1 MKSNFILQ
9 KEKMDF
15 FHSFYIYIFLFFIFM
30 LNMIFSTEEV
40 LVSIGL
46 FLFLNTVFLNLRSF
60 FIKYIEDN
68 NKTFYDELFT
78 PIKDVNDNA
87 DKVLSY
93 YNLEFKAWNSCY
105 SILKIKIADELNN
118 FNSVQNSVIKGEL
131 VLMYKLKKSMVSLV
145 KNYYYVFYFNF
156 MKYNFNVHLY
166 RSFDSWTDSLDSLK
180 LFVNNY
186 VWILAIS
193 SFVYGESKT
202 NDLNKVIPVQSHI
215 DSLSWVMTSTMLNSF
230 LKDIKN

>member
-1 MKSNFILQ
+1 
-9 KEKMDF
+9 
-15 FHSFYIYIFLFFIFM
+15 
-30 LNMIFSTEEV
+30 MIFSTEEV

-186 VWILAIS
+186 VWILVIS

-202 NDLNKVIPVQSHI
+202 NDLTKVIPVQSHI
-215 DSLSWVMTSTMLNSF
+215 DSLSWVMTSTILNSF